1 MKYLKMLSL
10 AAVAAMALMA
20 VIGVSSASAVELCK
34 ENTGTAACPAAQMY
48 TPEQKIT
55 ADATSAVLTTSGGF
69 INPIVT
75 CSTSGTIPGSETEL
89 TVKSTGGG
97 KEITVKGT
105 ITKLTFNNCKDN
117 LGHKCTAAAKGLDYD
132 AELHT
137 TANNKWRL
145 TAFKD
150 TTEGHT
156 GEAGEPGASV
166 SCETLPTCEYHTAK
180 AELNGEGGSAGV
192 AFLEANKIALTGA
205 AFPCPTNATW
215 SAKYTLTSPSPIFP
229 VHEA

>member
-1 MKYLKMLSL
+1 MKYLKMLGV

-20 VIGVSSASAVELCK
+20 VIGAGSASAVELCK
-34 ENTGTAACPAAQMY
+34 ENTGTAACPEAKMY
-48 TPEQKIT
+48 TPGTVVAGSSSK
-55 ADATSAVLTTSGGF
+55 AVLTTNGGL
-69 INPIVT
+69 INPVVT
-75 CSTSGTIPGSETEL
+75 CTSSATEL

-97 KEITVKGT
+97 KEVTVKGT
-105 ITKLTFNNCKDN
+105 VTKLIFGGCTDNFGDNC
-117 LGHKCTAAAKGLDYD
+117 TVTAKGLDYD

-137 TANNKWRL
+137 TANNRWRL

-156 GEAGEPGASV
+156 GEAGDPGASV
-166 SCETLPTCEYHTAK
+166 SCENLPTCEYHTTK

-192 AFLEANKIALTGA
+192 AFLEASKIPLTGA
-205 AFPCPTNATW
+205 TFPCSTNATW
-215 SAKYTLTSPSPIFP
+215 TAKYGLSSPSPIFP